1 MIVQPVI
8 DRLKAEVATFSGRV
22 RGGTDYLAVIQNRS
36 LPDAPVFAY
45 VLYGGIA
52 QNGTPNL
59 GRNSYIHGVNRGVK
73 VAVVIRTTDPTGAKA
88 VDELEEIVEDVLQA
102 LCGWRPG
109 SEAGVFQM
117 TGASVGGVN
126 NGLLILQI
134 DFTIM
139 DQLRFH
145 Q

>member
-1 MIVQPVI
+1 MIVEPVI
-8 DRLKAEVATFSGRV
+8 ARLKARVPAFSGRV
-22 RGGTDYLAVIQNRS
+22 RGGTDYLAVIASRS

-52 QNGTPNL
+52 QDGTPKL
-59 GRNSYIHGVNRGVK
+59 ARGSYIHGVRRGIK

-88 VDELEEIVEDVLQA
+88 VDDLEGTVEQVLTA

-109 SEAGVFQM
+109 AQTGVFEM